1 MVTSHMNLILMH
13 FDGQKGPIA
22 FDAIPKAVSKDIEA
36 VLIRLFDVSEGEGF
50 FEHNSKVSGEPFS
63 CANYLFFMESQWA
76 RGNKE
81 MAMLSLTVDDNIKP
95 KIFESTLDKFAT
107 ALKNIKDGYKGFY
120 GDSNKKDPGIEK
132 AHKLI
137 KLLITDCYEACR
149 RKPEA
154 QKPGKMLILGLQAVG
169 KSSIINQVTTQKFSP
184 NIKPTLG
191 MQIIK
196 SAVDNFKFNIYD
208 LGGQEKIRKGWYDKS
223 VNPNAVIFVID
234 ATASKEQLE
243 ESRVEFD
250 RMVNEFFRKDSPNKI
265 AENTPVLI
273 LGNKIDLN
281 PSFTEK
287 AIETLLKPGKAGINY
302 RIGLCS
308 AVNSDGI
315 EENFKWLVKSFLFV

>member
-1 MVTSHMNLILMH
+1 MELILMH
-13 FDGQKGPIA
+13 FNSQRGPIA
-22 FDAIPKAVSKDIEA
+22 FDAIPKGVSKDVEA

-50 FEHNSKVSGEPFS
+50 FEHNSKIGGAPFS
-63 CANYLFFMESQWA
+63 CANYLFFMDSQWA
-76 RGNKE
+76 RGKKE
-81 MAMLSLTVDDNIKP
+81 MAMLSLTVDDNLKP
-95 KIFESTLDKFAT
+95 SIFESTLSKFAT
-107 ALKNIKDGYKGFY
+107 ALKAIKEGYKGFY
-120 GDSNKKDPGIEK
+120 ADSDKKDPGIEK
-132 AHKLI
+132 ALKLL

-154 QKPGKMLILGLQAVG
+154 QKPGKMLILGLQSVG
-169 KSSIINQVTTQKFSP
+169 KSSIINQVTTQKFNPS
-184 NIKPTLG
+184 IKPTLG

-208 LGGQEKIRKGWYDKS
+208 LGGQEKIRQGWYDKG

-234 ATASKEQLE
+234 ATATKEQLE
-243 ESRVEFD
+243 VSKYEFD
-250 RMVNEFFRKDSPNKI
+250 RMVEEFFGKDSKNKI

-287 AIETLLKPGKAGINY
+287 AIDALLKPGKAGINY

-315 EENFKWLVKSFLFV
+315 EAAFVWLVKAFLLAT

>member
-1 MVTSHMNLILMH
+1 MNLIFMY

-22 FDAIPKAVSKDIEA
+22 FDAIPKAVSKDVEA

-50 FEHNSKVSGEPFS
+50 FEHNSKVGGEPFS
-63 CANYLFFMESQWA
+63 CANYLFFMESEWA
-76 RGNKE
+76 RGKKE

-95 KIFESTLDKFAT
+95 KIFEDTLTKFAT
-107 ALKNIKDGYKGFY
+107 ALKSIKDGYKGFY
-120 GDSNKKDPGIEK
+120 GNSDKKDPGIEK
-132 AHKLI
+132 AHKLT

-154 QKPGKMLILGLQAVG
+154 QKPGRMLILGLQAVG
-169 KSSIINQVTTQKFSP
+169 KSSIINQVTTQKYNPS
-184 NIKPTLG
+184 IKPTLG
-191 MQIIK
+191 MQILK

-208 LGGQEKIRKGWYDKS
+208 LGGQEKIRQGWYDKTKS

-234 ATASKEQLE
+234 ATATKEQLDL
-243 ESRVEFD
+243 SKFEFD
-250 RMVNEFFRKDSPNKI
+250 RMVENFFGKDSPSKI

-287 AIETLLKPGKAGINY
+287 AIETLLKPAKTSINY

-315 EENFKWLVKSFLFV
+315 EDNFKWLVKSFLFV